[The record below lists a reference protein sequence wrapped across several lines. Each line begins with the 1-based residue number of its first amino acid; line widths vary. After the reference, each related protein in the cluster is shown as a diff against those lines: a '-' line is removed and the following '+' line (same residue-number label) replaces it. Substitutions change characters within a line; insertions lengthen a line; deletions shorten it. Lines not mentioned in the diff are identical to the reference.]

1 MAGESTRQRRPSVGD
16 GGRLTRADRREALL
30 DAAAALVAAG
40 EVQAVS
46 METVADRAGVSRS
59 LVYKYFLNRGDL
71 LAALYH
77 REAALLHERIAAR
90 VRAAGS
96 LTGMY
101 RELMHASINAARDRH
116 AVFAALHAA
125 GAFTHGEQDEQRKRD
140 QHTVRV
146 FTDRA
151 IDEFGLPEPA
161 ARAATTLLLAAVHTA
176 VAQWLRDPTD
186 AHAAQLEDA
195 YLGLVQGGF
204 THLAGRR
211 RARRPR

>member
-1 MAGESTRQRRPSVGD
+1 MASVNTRQRRPSFGEA
-16 GGRLTRADRREALL
+16 GRLAGADRREALL

-40 EVQAVS
+40 EVQTVS
-46 METVADRAGVSRS
+46 MDTVADRAGVSRS
-59 LVYKYFLNRGDL
+59 LVYKYFANRRDL

-77 REAALLHERIAAR
+77 REAALLHEQIAAK
-90 VRAAGS
+90 VRAART

-101 RELMHASINAARDRH
+101 RELLRASISAARDRH

-151 IDEFGLPEPA
+151 IDEFGLPEPP
-161 ARAATTLLLAAVHTA
+161 ARSATTLLLAAVHTA

-186 AHAAQLEDA
+186 DHAAQLEDA
-195 YLGLVQGGF
+195 YLSLVRGGF
-204 THLAGRR
+204 TQLAARR
-211 RARRPR
+211 RAGRPR